1 MRIKITVFG
10 IFWSSELF
18 NQLRETFN
26 FTQLYTS
33 FPKSQI
39 NVTSNKINTTNL
51 EYLNFILRYFPASFR
66 VNLNYLLRTFH
77 YYLISNF
84 LGGCDV
90 IICWGY
96 TSKYFINKAK
106 ISSKILI
113 LERGSTHPDFQK
125 EILSEEYLEHGIHRA
140 EFEYSNQLQ
149 KYEYEIT
156 DYIVVPSNFVKK
168 TFIERGIPSE
178 KIFVNPFGVDL
189 KHFKK
194 LDIKKEKF
202 RIVFA
207 GKACLRKGFH
217 YLIEA
222 MELLKNYEIELWH
235 VGILDPEIKKF
246 NYQKENIVYH
256 GSHPQNEL
264 YKYYNHCNVFVL
276 PSLEEGLALVTLQA
290 MACGLPVICTPNTG
304 IENVITKDGE
314 EGFLIPIRD
323 PGAIAEKVLELYKNK
338 ALGIKM
344 GNAAAKRV
352 ASGFTWDDYGKRYID
367 FLNKISNE

>member
-1 MRIKITVFG
+1 M
-10 IFWSSELF
+10 
-18 NQLRETFN
+18 
-26 FTQLYTS
+26 
-33 FPKSQI
+33 
-39 NVTSNKINTTNL
+39 
-51 EYLNFILRYFPASFR
+51 
-66 VNLNYLLRTFH
+66 
-77 YYLISNF
+77 
-84 LGGCDV
+84 
-90 IICWGY
+90 
-96 TSKYFINKAK
+96 
-106 ISSKILI
+106 
-113 LERGSTHPDFQK
+113 
-125 EILSEEYLEHGIHRA
+125 
-140 EFEYSNQLQ
+140 
-149 KYEYEIT
+149 
-156 DYIVVPSNFVKK
+156 PSNFVKK